1 MSTRVTQNMLNQ
13 NMLYNLQK
21 SNTAMEKYQNQL
33 SSGKKITKPSDDPV
47 TAVRGMVYRS
57 SLNDIDQYK
66 RNAADGTS
74 WLTTTDDALN
84 EVTSVVQRVR
94 ELTVQGINGTNDPS
108 ARNAIAAEINQLK
121 DHLGEVANTDIAGKY
136 VFAGTDVKTP
146 PYRVDPN
153 DANSQKSFLNTNS
166 KSLEVQVGQASSV
179 PINIPGTNVFNNDN
193 NGGIFKV
200 LDGIISDFNSPNGST
215 RDHLAELDKQI
226 DNILE
231 QRSEVGARMNRL
243 DLSASRLDGLEV
255 STTSLLSK
263 EEDAD
268 ISQVITDLKT
278 QESVQS
284 AALSTGARIIQ
295 PSLVDFLK

>member
-1 MSTRVTQNMLNQ
+1 
-13 NMLYNLQK
+13 
-21 SNTAMEKYQNQL
+21 MEKYQNQL

-47 TAVRGMVYRS
+47 TVVRGMVYRS

-146 PYRVDPN
+146 PYRADPN

-166 KSLEVQVGQASSV
+166 KSLKVQVGQASSI
-179 PINIPGTNVFNNDN
+179 PINIPGTNVFNNDK

-200 LDGIISDFNSPNGST
+200 LDGIIADFNSPNGST